1 MAVTEKSEIHITPYR
16 TYLYVLGALIILTFT
31 SVGLT
36 RIYLGALTAAGALI
50 ISAVKCTLVLR
61 NFMHLKTDIRF
72 FSYMVVGVALLISTV
87 IIVTFLDYLYR

>member
-1 MAVTEKSEIHITPYR
+1 MAEAEKSEVHITPYR
-16 TYLYVLGALIILTFT
+16 TYLYVLGALIILTFI

-36 RIYLGALTAAGALI
+36 QIYLGALTAAGALI

-61 NFMHLKTDIRF
+61 NFMHLKTDIRL
-72 FSYMVVGVALLISTV
+72 FSFLVVGVATLISAV